1 MVGAGG
7 AARAAAFA
15 AKKLGFKILYYNRT
29 PEKAHLLRE
38 SFGGEVIEGDLG
50 GIDKKVRI
58 VYSSL
63 PAAAEFTV
71 PSSLLHENLIMF
83 DANYKPKNTKMI
95 LQGMEAGC
103 EVIRGSE
110 MFYVQGVEQHQL
122 WFKRTAPFGVMQELV
137 MRKCDE

>member
-1 MVGAGG
+1 M
-7 AARAAAFA
+7 
-15 AKKLGFKILYYNRT
+15 
-29 PEKAHLLRE
+29 
-38 SFGGEVIEGDLG
+38 IEGDLG
-50 GIDKKVRI
+50 SLVKEVRV

-71 PSSLLHENLIMF
+71 PEGMLHDNIILF

-95 LQGMEAGC
+95 LQGMKAGC

-122 WFKRTAPFGVMQELV
+122 WFKRLAPFGVMQELV
-137 MRKCDE
+137 ISKCEE

>member
-1 MVGAGG
+1 M
-7 AARAAAFA
+7 
-15 AKKLGFKILYYNRT
+15 
-29 PEKAHLLRE
+29 
-38 SFGGEVIEGDLG
+38 IEGDLG